1 MEESADARRNKKI
14 SAGQQGAGP
23 DSGNEKDPWDID
35 IQACSATDC
44 TGLIPSLPESEAQIE
59 MYQDLF
65 PYMAKT
71 ETPGKEAT

>member
-44 TGLIPSLPESEAQIE
+44 TGLIPSAPHSRAEREAYE
-59 MYQDLF
+59 EVYHYQPKAAPRD
-65 PYMAKT
+65 
-71 ETPGKEAT
+71 